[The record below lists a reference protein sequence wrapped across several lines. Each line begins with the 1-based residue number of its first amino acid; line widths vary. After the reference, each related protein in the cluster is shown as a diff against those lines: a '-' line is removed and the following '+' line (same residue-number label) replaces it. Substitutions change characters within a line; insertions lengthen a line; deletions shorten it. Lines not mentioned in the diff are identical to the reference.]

1 MKVVYYKLSI
11 LPNTNILGMRAY
23 CSLDINK
30 SNCSPY
36 KKKKR
41 YLLIH
46 DVSLTS
52 NVLCFLEYEDGDL
65 SSWIN
70 RERFQGYLNVD
81 GFTLYEL
88 GDTGEMLLRLK
99 SVISE
104 TELKH

>member
-1 MKVVYYKLSI
+1 MNVAYSKLSI
-11 LPNTNILGMRAY
+11 LINTNNLGMRAY
-23 CSLDINK
+23 CSPGINK

-36 KKKKR
+36 QKKKR

-46 DVSLTS
+46 DVSLIS
-52 NVLCFLEYEDGDL
+52 SIFYFLEYEDGDL

-88 GDTGEMLLRLK
+88 GDTGEMLLHMK
-99 SVISE
+99 SD
-104 TELKH
+104 L

>member
-1 MKVVYYKLSI
+1 MEWEHTAHLA
-11 LPNTNILGMRAY
+11 L
-23 CSLDINK
+23 IN
-30 SNCSPY
+30 PIAHLT

-46 DVSLTS
+46 DVSLIS
-52 NVLCFLEYEDGDL
+52 SIIYFLEYEDGDL

-88 GDTGEMLLRLK
+88 GDTGEMLLHMK
-99 SVISE
+99 SDLWNW
-104 TELKH
+104 T